1 MYFEIF
7 IIRLS
12 PLKASA
18 TLGIALIVSYVQ
30 VRHATIQANGTL
42 ANVDQTESM
51 FKFRGGSLI
60 FPKRFVNDP
69 KSSLNDRYWPETT
82 REWRSSIDH
91 FDLTS
96 ATFDQVSATL
106 VTHLLFWRPHVILTN
121 TYRRLL
127 FRRPLT
133 DYFRVC
139 WSVQWDYIC
148 INFILFGN
156 SSCNFLFV
164 IFCNFISAWNATS
177 IWFGNTRHAKR
188 KLFKT
193 PKITLSSRSRTQLYD
208 L

>member
-60 FPKRFVNDP
+60 SLKRFVNDP
-69 KSSLNDRYWPETT
+69 KSSLNDQYWPETT
-82 REWRSSIDH
+82 KGWRSNIGH

-106 VTHLLFWRPHVILTN
+106 INHLT
-121 TYRRLL
+121 
-127 FRRPLT
+127 FRRPLSDGHLST
-133 DYFRVC
+133 
-139 WSVQWDYIC
+139 
-148 INFILFGN
+148 
-156 SSCNFLFV
+156 
-164 IFCNFISAWNATS
+164 ATFS
-177 IWFGNTRHAKR
+177 
-188 KLFKT
+188 KT
-193 PKITLSSRSRTQLYD
+193 T
-208 L
+208 

>member
-42 ANVDQTESM
+42 ENVDQTESM

-60 FPKRFVNDP
+60 LLNRFVNDP
-69 KSSLNDRYWPETT
+69 KSSLNYQYWPETT
-82 REWRSSIDH
+82 QGWRSNIGH

-106 VTHLLFWRPHVILTN
+106 VICLFRRPHVISTD

-127 FRRPLT
+127 FRRPLR
-133 DYFRVC
+133 DDFRVC

-148 INFILFGN
+148 INFILFGD